1 MSELPHELIRE
12 FMVAVVEDRPKAELL
27 LAEHPNLLNA
37 RWMHNETALHYLAIE
52 DLGDA
57 VNFLLAHGADV
68 NTVNE
73 FGDSP
78 LVDVAN
84 LGNNEIAEL
93 LVAAGADPNGPKT
106 ALQGCPLHHAARKG
120 NVALV
125 LLLLDAGANPAY
137 VTGYRETL
145 SDALAEAPSDD
156 GHRLRSLLA
165 ERGLVAPDGH
175 EKPEKGSEDLLH

>member
-1 MSELPHELIRE
+1 MGELPHELIRE

-84 LGNNEIAEL
+84 LGNNEVAEL
-93 LVAAGADPNGPKT
+93 LIAAGADPNGPKT
-106 ALQGCPLHHAARKG
+106 ALQGSPLHHAARKG

-125 LLLLDAGANPAY
+125 LPLLDAGANPA
-137 VTGYRETL
+137 VR
-145 SDALAEAPSDD
+145 
-156 GHRLRSLLA
+156 HRLSRDPLRCAGGGASRRRTTYPVSA
-165 ERGLVAPDGH
+165 GRTRYGRA
-175 EKPEKGSEDLLH
+175 